1 VQVSQMSNRIELK
14 ASVSKIAQ
22 KVEKRVEKVRR

>member
-1 VQVSQMSNRIELK
+1 MSNRIELN
-14 ASVSKIAQ
+14 ASKTKIVQ

>member
-1 VQVSQMSNRIELK
+1 VRQMSKRVEKN
-14 ASVSKIAQ
+14 ASVSKIVT

>member
-1 VQVSQMSNRIELK
+1 VRRMSKRIVEN
-14 ASVSKIAQ
+14 ASVAKIAQ

>member
-1 VQVSQMSNRIELK
+1 VSKRIEK
-14 ASVSKIAQ
+14 NASVSKIVK

>member
-1 VQVSQMSNRIELK
+1 VRQMSKRIEEN

>member
-1 VQVSQMSNRIELK
+1 MSKHIEK
-14 ASVSKIAQ
+14 NASVSKIVQ